1 MCGISGLWNFDG
13 AAVSPAVLENM
24 NSLLAHRGPDSN
36 GVYREGALG
45 LGHTRLAILDTG
57 DGGHQPMSYGD
68 GRWWLT
74 YNSEI
79 YNFLELREELAA
91 LGHRFESES
100 DSEVLLAAYAEWG
113 PACQTRFNGMWA
125 FAIWDAKEKML
136 FLSRDRF
143 GVKPLFWHFDGRR
156 FAFASEIKAFLAL
169 PGFDAGFD
177 GRAAATAILHAIPFE
192 GTSHALLS
200 GVRRLAPGHSLTV
213 RLGQAPKP
221 RRWWRTL
228 DHLPDPPLGLGRQIA
243 QFRELL
249 FDACRLRMRSDVPLA
264 TCLSGGL
271 DLSVV
276 HGVIA

>member
-1 MCGISGLWNFDG
+1 M
-13 AAVSPAVLENM
+13 
-24 NSLLAHRGPDSN
+24 
-36 GVYREGALG
+36 
-45 LGHTRLAILDTG
+45 
-57 DGGHQPMSYGD
+57 
-68 GRWWLT
+68 
-74 YNSEI
+74 
-79 YNFLELREELAA
+79 
-91 LGHRFESES
+91 
-100 DSEVLLAAYAEWG
+100 
-113 PACQTRFNGMWA
+113 
-125 FAIWDAKEKML
+125 
-136 FLSRDRF
+136 
-143 GVKPLFWHFDGRR
+143 
-156 FAFASEIKAFLAL
+156 KAFLAL

-271 DLSVV
+271 DSSAV
-276 HGVIA
+276 HGVIAQLNAEGGQTARRPDDWQTAFFLGSGADDANEERAAAEAVVAFAGTKGVYKTAEADEALARVDDIIFKLEKLATCRLGNGCCIASCAGTAWWSRSTAMAPTN